1 MGRKEIEMS
10 SNMGTELREAGID
23 VNLTPDEEFPLD
35 FVDDLTGL
43 VAEVRAAWASAPGV
57 DAAKAE

>member
-1 MGRKEIEMS
+1 MS